1 MHCALI
7 CVTINLFIMTHS
19 RRKFMQDFS
28 LAVAGTGII
37 PSLAGDNHSISP
49 KKDSQMNQ
57 VSASVDDSLNTSDI
71 LVQKLIDWKV
81 EVIFGIIGDGV
92 NPIIEALRK
101 KQDRIKLITV
111 RHEEAAA
118 FMASGYAKYTGRLGV
133 CIGTSGP
140 GAVHLMNG
148 IYDAAMEGAPV
159 LAITGSVYHDLL
171 GTYFTQEVDTVALMH
186 DATVYNKMITGPRQA
201 LTLVDLACRTA
212 MNEPGVAHLTV
223 SKDVQQKILADDK
236 ASENSEN
243 LKGSSAFLPRT
254 QTPSDNEL
262 TAAALMLNNHS
273 RIMILAGRGALLARD
288 EVLQLAQKLG
298 APVAKAL
305 LGKMLMP
312 DDSPFTTGGTGHLGT
327 IPSMEMMRDCDLLLI
342 LGSNMPHLSY
352 YPKSGVAKAIQ
363 IDKDPKRIG
372 LRFPVDVGLC
382 GNVKQTLQALIPKI
396 NQHND
401 KSYLQLAQQKMTIW
415 KSTLSKLEQ
424 SPSSPIKPEYVAA
437 EVSKLLAEDALLA
450 FDTGAHTVFSARHI
464 QAKAK
469 QQLAVCGNLASM
481 GPGLPYAIAAQIAYP
496 DRQCVAIVGDG
507 GFTMLMAEMATAVLY
522 DLPIKIVIFKNNQLS
537 MDRFEQEEMGN
548 KEYGASLLPI
558 DFVKVAEAC
567 GAEGYSCKRAE
578 DLPSVLRRAFA
589 TKKPSVIE
597 VMVDPDEPPMSPEKI
612 KV

>member
-1 MHCALI
+1 
-7 CVTINLFIMTHS
+7 
-19 RRKFMQDFS
+19 MQNIS
-28 LAVAGTGII
+28 LTVAGTGIVS
-37 PSLAGDNHSISP
+37 SLAAENYSSS
-49 KKDSQMNQ
+49 KKNNLMNELSKPADESQ
-57 VSASVDDSLNTSDI
+57 NTSDI

-81 EVIFGIIGDGV
+81 EFVFGIIGDGV

-101 KQDRIKLITV
+101 KQDKIKLITV

-118 FMASGYAKYTGRLGV
+118 FMASGYAKYTGKLGV

-171 GTYFTQEVDTVALMH
+171 GTYFTQEVDTVALMQ

-201 LTLVDLACRTA
+201 MTLVDLACRTA
-212 MNEPGVAHLTV
+212 LNEPGVAHLTV

-236 ASENSEN
+236 PSANSEN
-243 LKGSSAFLPRT
+243 LTGSSAFLPRT
-254 QTPSDNEL
+254 PVPSDIEL
-262 TAAALMLNNHS
+262 NDAATLLNNHS
-273 RIMILAGRGALLARD
+273 KIMILAGRGALSARD
-288 EVLQLAQKLG
+288 EVLQLAQKLN

-305 LGKMLMP
+305 LGKMLLP
-312 DDSPFTTGGTGHLGT
+312 DDSPFTTGGTGQLGT

-372 LRFPVDVGLC
+372 LRFPVNIGLC
-382 GNVKQTLQALIPKI
+382 GDVKQTLQALLPKI
-396 NQHND
+396 NQHNG
-401 KSYLQLAQQKMTIW
+401 KSFLQLAQQKMTEW
-415 KSTLSKLEQ
+415 KITLSKLEK
-424 SPSSPIKPEYVAA
+424 SPSSPIKPEFVAS

-464 QAKAK
+464 QSKSK

-481 GPGLPYAIAAQIAYP
+481 APGLPYAIAAQIAYP
-496 DRQCVAIVGDG
+496 NRQCVAMVGDG

-522 DLPIKIVIFKNNQLS
+522 ELPVKIIIFKNNQLS
-537 MDRFEQEEMGN
+537 MDRFEQEEMGS
-548 KEYGASLLPI
+548 KDYGINLLPI
-558 DFVKVAEAC
+558 DFVKVSEAC

-578 DLPSVLRRAFA
+578 DLPAILRRAFA

-597 VMVDPDEPPMSPEKI
+597 VMVDPDEPPSKPEKI
-612 KV
+612 KYNYQ